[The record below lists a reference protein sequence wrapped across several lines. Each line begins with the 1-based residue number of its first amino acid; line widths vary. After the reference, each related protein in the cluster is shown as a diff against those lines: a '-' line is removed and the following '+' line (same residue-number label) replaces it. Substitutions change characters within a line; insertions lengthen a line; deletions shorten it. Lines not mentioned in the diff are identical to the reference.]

1 LKEDVEACR
10 RGGMDVCLT
19 KPLEPRKLHAQLL
32 RVAGQ
37 KDAGHVDVPPTGNRT
52 PEAGRPETGRPET
65 DTKVGQLLVERARQK
80 ESTTMNASAIGG
92 PSENFARLLEERG
105 DLVTEQVIDFRAAA
119 SRLPGGWKGVRR
131 LAEVFTAEC
140 QSLMQVLEREI
151 PEGDAASIQ
160 RAAHTL
166 KGSAN
171 LFFAKQVYDAAFR
184 IEDNVRQKR
193 FDGIESDYIRL
204 RQCVQVLLKEI
215 RQFLEI
221 TAE

>member
-1 LKEDVEACR
+1 MPKPGDRANAASDGR
-10 RGGMDVCLT
+10 R
-19 KPLEPRKLHAQLL
+19 R
-32 RVAGQ
+32 R
-37 KDAGHVDVPPTGNRT
+37 
-52 PEAGRPETGRPET
+52 
-65 DTKVGQLLVERARQK
+65 RAPVVR
-80 ESTTMNASAIGG
+80 G
-92 PSENFARLLEERG
+92 PQ
-105 DLVTEQVIDFRAAA
+105 DLVFADQ
-119 SRLPGGWKGVRR
+119 
-131 LAEVFTAEC
+131 
-140 QSLMQVLEREI
+140 I